1 MLLAN
6 GQRLTEKRAQKI
18 DIELAQKTG
27 SQPQAPGSFA
37 DDKWNA
43 GDVWMSSLSPTVD
56 PFEKIKEKGN
66 GDWQELNN
74 TVLDKAGELKSKGVV
89 LLAVSLKKTGGV
101 VSLTKYNTKVRKINN
116 IIPFTGFIFGKN
128 GDFFSSIDMY
138 FKLGIAEVQFRAF
151 NSTSSWQGEIK
162 GAAAAGG
169 KIGGGNV
176 NYYCEK
182 HFKKSIGKNSTMSG
196 WRETSATGV
205 DMKNM
210 YKLYKKYNTLQISKT
225 STIDEGEFVKM
236 CKSKGQS
243 FIFSKN
249 MCLLFLDT
257 FMSGSKSQ
265 KDGFATD
272 LFRYGAS
279 NTDVSS
285 FFVKTS

>member
-1 MLLAN
+1 
-6 GQRLTEKRAQKI
+6 
-18 DIELAQKTG
+18 
-27 SQPQAPGSFA
+27 
-37 DDKWNA
+37 
-43 GDVWMSSLSPTVD
+43 
-56 PFEKIKEKGN
+56 
-66 GDWQELNN
+66 
-74 TVLDKAGELKSKGVV
+74 
-89 LLAVSLKKTGGV
+89 
-101 VSLTKYNTKVRKINN
+101 
-116 IIPFTGFIFGKN
+116 
-128 GDFFSSIDMY
+128 MY